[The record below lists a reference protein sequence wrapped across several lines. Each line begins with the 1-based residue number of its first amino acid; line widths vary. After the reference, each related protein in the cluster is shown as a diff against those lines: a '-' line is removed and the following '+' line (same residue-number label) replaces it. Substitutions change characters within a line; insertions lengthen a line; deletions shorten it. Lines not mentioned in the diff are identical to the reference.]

1 MQCDIKFQ
9 NTVFLDFYLA
19 KVQEKKTWRK
29 NHSDNAWKF
38 MQMCAAFSIS
48 ASVSQFMCGLFR
60 KKVDHVIVK
69 GSILFW
75 IMYATA

>member
-19 KVQEKKTWRK
+19 KVQEKNMEEKIILIMLGSLCKCVR
-29 NHSDNAWKF
+29 HS
-38 MQMCAAFSIS
+38 QSLRQ
-48 ASVSQFMCGLFR
+48 SVSQFMCGLFR

-69 GSILFW
+69 GSFSFR
-75 IMYATA
+75 